1 MQNIQTMSNNE
12 QDQDIR
18 LVIHI
23 ENRKPI
29 ELMDLTKSLVSLA
42 NQFNDYVKTTSNI
55 PNREAK
61 LYVKQIKTG
70 SVILDLVE
78 IATAGA
84 LPFIEKINTIVGFA
98 DFLKTGYDFFLGRG
112 GDVSPEFST
121 RDCSDFAQIINP
133 IAKDNGSQIII
144 QTTIND
150 HSTNVFVMSSL
161 EANAVQNVIKTTNK
175 LSAIPE
181 HKGEHEK
188 VVMYFDTTKSNVKVE
203 KGNKGIIESIDNKPA
218 NILFDTPELQW
229 QVLKGEDNPLTTAYV
244 VDVKVDTIKSKVCSY
259 KITKLHETFTIDGSV

>member
-1 MQNIQTMSNNE
+1 MSNE
-12 QDQDIR
+12 QEQDIR

-23 ENRKPI
+23 ENKKPI
-29 ELMDLTKSLVSLA
+29 ELMDLTKSLVALA
-42 NQFNDYVKTTSNI
+42 NQFNDFVKTTSNV

-78 IATAGA
+78 IATVGA
-84 LPFIEKINTIVGFA
+84 LPFLENINTIVGFA
-98 DFLKTGYDFFLGRG
+98 DFLKDGYNYFLGRG
-112 GDVSPEFST
+112 GDSNPEFST
-121 RDCSDFAQIINP
+121 RDCSDFAQIVNP

-144 QTTIND
+144 NTTVND

-181 HKGEHEK
+181 PKGEHEK

-203 KGNKGIIESIDNKPA
+203 KGNKGIIESIDKKPA
-218 NILFDTPELQW
+218 NILFDSPELQW
-229 QVLKGEDNPLTTAYV
+229 EVLKGEDNPLTTAYV
-244 VDVKVDTIKSKVCSY
+244 VDVKVDTIKGKICSY
-259 KITKLHETFTIDGSV
+259 KIVKLHETFPIDGGV